1 LKHDHAMKQ
10 PLISIPALKIHVRA
24 LRLPFTAASV
34 LPFLAGL
41 HVADGSLCSVV
52 GILALLAV
60 AAAHLSC
67 NLINDYADSRSG
79 VDWKDTTYFDGIF
92 GGSKL
97 IQAGVLP
104 ENHYFQLAIGF
115 GVLCLGSGIVAGLLV
130 DSVLFPLGCLV
141 ALLLGWAYSM
151 PPATL
156 AYRRWG
162 EPVIFLLFG
171 PAPVFAGWLVAS
183 GTLPGPAAIMV
194 AMPFGLLT
202 TAILV
207 ANEIPDHPQ
216 DSASGKDNWVG
227 WIGVRHAHRLY
238 AIFMLS
244 ATVFIL
250 LGWLAGVFSGIAVT
264 AVVVILPATFRAEL
278 IMMHSS
284 HRKERLI
291 VASKITIL
299 AQLLAGL
306 FIVLGVAS

>member
-1 LKHDHAMKQ
+1 MKQ
-10 PLISIPALKIHVRA
+10 PLISIPAFKIHFRA

-41 HVADGSLCSVV
+41 HVADGCLCSVA

-97 IQAGVLP
+97 IQSGILP
-104 ENHYFQLAIGF
+104 ERRYAQLAIGF
-115 GVLCLGSGIVAGLLV
+115 GVFCLVCGIAAGFLI
-130 DSVLFPLGCLV
+130 DSVLFPLGCGG

-151 PPATL
+151 PPAKL

-183 GTLPGPAAIMV
+183 GTLPGPAAILV

-207 ANEIPDHPQ
+207 ANEVPDHPQ
-216 DSASGKDNWVG
+216 DSAAGKDNWVG
-227 WIGVRHAHRLY
+227 WVGVRHAHRLY
-238 AIFMLS
+238 SIFMVS

-250 LGWLAGVFSGIAVT
+250 FGWLAGVLSGIAVT
-264 AVVVILPATFRAEL
+264 AIAVILPMTFRAAL
-278 IMMHSS
+278 IMMHST